1 MYPEAYRQFLFHF
14 HGDRDYF
21 ECHEVLE
28 EYWKE
33 DAPSERKQY
42 WVGLI
47 QLAVGLY
54 HQRRENFSGAYRMIK
69 NSLSIIK
76 TEEKTILK
84 LGIDY
89 QKLITLLEERLNEI
103 KLKQPYTSINLPI
116 TDNNLLTD
124 CIQNCEKQG
133 LQWGITNEAI
143 DEYIINK
150 HKLRDRSDVIEERDR
165 QREIKNKK
173 R

>member
-28 EYWKE
+28 EFWKE
-33 DAPSERKQY
+33 DAPPERKQY

-69 NSLSIIK
+69 NSLTIIK
-76 TEEKTILK
+76 AEEKMMLK

-89 QKLITLLEERLNEI
+89 PKLVSLLEERLNEI
-103 KLKQPYTSINLPI
+103 KLKKPYTSINLPMI
-116 TDNNLLTD
+116 DDNLLAD
-124 CIQNCEKQG
+124 CIQSCEKQG
-133 LQWGITNEAI
+133 LQWGLISPTV
-143 DEYIINK
+143 DDYIMNK
-150 HKLRDRSDVIEERDR
+150 HKLRDRSDVIEERIR
-165 QREIKNKK
+165 QKALRKK
-173 R
+173 

>member
-33 DAPSERKQY
+33 DVPDERKHY

-54 HQRRENFSGAYRMIK
+54 HQRRYNFSGAYRMIR
-69 NSLSIIK
+69 NALSIIK
-76 TEEKTILK
+76 NEQEMVLR
-84 LGIDY
+84 LGLDY
-89 QKLITLLEERLNEI
+89 QKLITLIENRLTEI
-103 KLKQPYTSINLPI
+103 EGNKPYTSINLPI
-116 TDNNLLTD
+116 TDEILLAD
-124 CIQNCEKQG
+124 CIQNCKEQG
-133 LQWGITNEAI
+133 LQWGFISETT
-143 DEYIINK
+143 DDYIVNK
-150 HKLRDRSDVIEERDR
+150 HKLRDRSEVIEERER
-165 QREIKNKK
+165 QKALRKDK

>member
-33 DAPSERKQY
+33 DAPPERKQY

-76 TEEKTILK
+76 TEEKMILK

-89 QKLITLLEERLNEI
+89 QKLITLLEERLSEI
-103 KLKQPYTSINLPI
+103 KLKKPYTSINLPI

-124 CIQNCEKQG
+124 CIQNCKKQG
-133 LQWGITNEAI
+133 LQWGLTNAPT

-165 QREIKNKK
+165 QMEIKKK